1 MLTPEQHLQ
10 RQLEHALREGFRDS
24 SAAAELAGRLASAGR
39 SHGHRLPHSCLGS
52 FLALLQ
58 VTVHAMPCASRQ
70 GVQHDAH
77 ALNGSAKAGT
87 IFRPEHRVKP
97 DRNHVHKRQSATQV
111 LWPLTGMPACALPA
125 CATYGQQGP
134 ALPICPQAQR
144 VTGAAP
150 AVALHSC

>member
-39 SHGHRLPHSCLGS
+39 SHGHCLPHSCLGS

-58 VTVHAMPCASRQ
+58 VTLHAMLSDNRQ

-77 ALNGSAKAGT
+77 AL
-87 IFRPEHRVKP
+87 HRFCKG
-97 DRNHVHKRQSATQV
+97 RHN
-111 LWPLTGMPACALPA
+111 LLTGAWC
-125 CATYGQQGP
+125 
-134 ALPICPQAQR
+134 
-144 VTGAAP
+144 
-150 AVALHSC
+150 